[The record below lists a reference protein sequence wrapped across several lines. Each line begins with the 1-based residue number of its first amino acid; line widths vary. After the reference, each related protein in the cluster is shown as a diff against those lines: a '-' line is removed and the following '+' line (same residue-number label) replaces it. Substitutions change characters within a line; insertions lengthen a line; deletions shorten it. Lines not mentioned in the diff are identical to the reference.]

1 MRFIGLILVFVSL
14 AVAAGSNLSFM
25 IDPPSLIFTLIGTI
39 GPLLFAG
46 ASIPSMLKAFVSA
59 DLEGEVKQQAIRG
72 WKLAA
77 GFSLALGASA
87 TFIGLVI
94 MLANM
99 DDPAAIGP
107 GFAIA
112 NLPSIYA
119 LIIAFVISLPI
130 YKSLER
136 NT

>member
-1 MRFIGLILVFVSL
+1 MRFIGLVLVVV
-14 AVAAGSNLSFM
+14 AIVVAAGAHASAL
-25 IDPPSLIFTLIGTI
+25 IDPPSFIMVFIGTI
-39 GPLLFAG
+39 GALLFAG
-46 ASIPSMLKAFVSA
+46 VSIPSMLKAFASA
-59 DLEGEVKQQAIRG
+59 NLGEEVKQQAIRG
-72 WKLAA
+72 WKFAA

-94 MLANM
+94 MLKNM

-112 NLPSIYA
+112 NLTSFYA
-119 LIIAFVISLPI
+119 LIIAFAISLPI

-136 NT
+136 NP